1 MPIVR
6 IIKAKDN
13 PAEIRTD
20 RERIIFNP
28 TNIRMIATPTCK
40 NLNLEAKF
48 ERRKYSERKPIIAN
62 MLEE

>member
-1 MPIVR
+1 V
-6 IIKAKDN
+6 
-13 PAEIRTD
+13 EICAD

-28 TNIRMIATPTCK
+28 ANIRMIATPTCK

-62 MLEE
+62 MLEQ